1 MEVATLASL
10 LVEPPMNRVLES
22 LAETPL
28 AVPILLWRAFVCGG
42 KGTLN
47 DDTEFLGRYDPK
59 EDNLDDFYELIELRH
74 RPWLRILKL
83 SCDAPQKNTD
93 HLLQDLSS
101 FRPLDIM
108 VHGGLDQ
115 AAGVWRKK
123 ISAAG
128 NKMTMETSSKGG
140 FDIVIGYYKVHVPKY
155 ASVHHPLIQ
164 MVLFARTLY
173 DSTLR
178 CLQSVAP
185 KSIVEFNNAEGL
197 VSTKTKAHSPN
208 TVSASKDVENY
219 SITPGKD
226 KNLLRLGEV
235 DYNVDLST
243 VPVHSGGFAQEN
255 VYNLHSLTSAPS
267 SADHGITKAEDDT
280 EHWRLTN
287 VAKAVDKTDVTWVL
301 ATAAVHHATGN
312 RDLLSDF
319 TTSTKELSVKAG
331 HGVSMPVCGRGS
343 VITGTVVLQ
352 DVWFVPGLT
361 QNLVSVTQ
369 LTDLDYNVGFAR
381 GACVIKGAAD
391 GIVIGKAHVS
401 QDRLFEVDFLKV
413 GPVI

>member
-1 MEVATLASL
+1 VNSL
-10 LVEPPMNRVLES
+10 E
-22 LAETPL
+22 
-28 AVPILLWRAFVCGG
+28 
-42 KGTLN
+42 
-47 DDTEFLGRYDPK
+47 
-59 EDNLDDFYELIELRH
+59 
-74 RPWLRILKL
+74 
-83 SCDAPQKNTD
+83 
-93 HLLQDLSS
+93 
-101 FRPLDIM
+101 
-108 VHGGLDQ
+108 
-115 AAGVWRKK
+115 
-123 ISAAG
+123 
-128 NKMTMETSSKGG
+128 
-140 FDIVIGYYKVHVPKY
+140 
-155 ASVHHPLIQ
+155 
-164 MVLFARTLY
+164 
-173 DSTLR
+173 
-178 CLQSVAP
+178 
-185 KSIVEFNNAEGL
+185 
-197 VSTKTKAHSPN
+197 
-208 TVSASKDVENY
+208 
-219 SITPGKD
+219 KD
-226 KNLLRLGEV
+226 KNIAKLGEV

-243 VPVHSGGFAQEN
+243 VPVHSGGFAQET

-280 EHWRLTN
+280 EHLRLTN

-319 TTSTKELSVKAG
+319 TTTTKELSVKAG
-331 HGVSMPVCGRGS
+331 DGVSMPVCGRGS